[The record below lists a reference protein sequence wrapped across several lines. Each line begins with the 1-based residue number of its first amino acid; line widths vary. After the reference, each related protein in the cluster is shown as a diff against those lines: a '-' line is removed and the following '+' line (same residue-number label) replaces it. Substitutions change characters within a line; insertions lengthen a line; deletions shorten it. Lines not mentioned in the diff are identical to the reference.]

1 MLQDHI
7 PRFYVLLTLGLATIA
22 FAFLHLLLGRFTLRT
37 RVIAG
42 LMTYASALAVVGSV
56 IAEPFVLISAASLV
70 LLAVTVGIEGRFRL
84 LSLLSRPFTSSRRAS
99 LSFATLGVVLTAGS
113 LLLYSFEEDA
123 YFARLDDDLG
133 LQQSVG
139 QLSPTPFSASTDRGR
154 PVSMKIPAE
163 RRSRERLEQFSD
175 RTLQDQKLVN
185 RVIKYEPS
193 DDASNCHGWVFT
205 GGKYWVGGGDVDSIL
220 SDNGYAPVEHPRP
233 GDLVVY
239 RRNGEVAHTAIVRY
253 VTEGRPILV
262 EGKWGTFG
270 VFLHDVDQS
279 CYRFAHAYYTTSR
292 PTHLLREF
300 ATPSDLLAIDA
311 AAVGE
316 PVMTDD

>member
-1 MLQDHI
+1 MLHDHI

-42 LMTYASALAVVGSV
+42 LLTYASALVTVGLV

-70 LLAVTVGIEGRFRL
+70 LLALAVGIEGRFRL
-84 LSLLSRPFTSSRRAS
+84 LSRPFMSSRRAS
-99 LSFATLGVVLTAGS
+99 LSFATVGLVLTAGS
-113 LLLYSFEEDA
+113 LFLYSVEEDA
-123 YFARLDDDLG
+123 YFAQLDDDLD
-133 LQQSVG
+133 LQQMVST
-139 QLSPTPFSASTDRGR
+139 LPTTEISASTDRGR
-154 PVSMKIPAE
+154 PVTMKVPTE
-163 RRSRERLEQFSD
+163 RRPQERLEAISD
-175 RTLQDQKLVN
+175 RSLREQRLVN

-193 DDASNCHGWVFT
+193 NDASNCHGWVFT
-205 GGKYWVGGGDVDSIL
+205 GGKYWVGGSDVDSIL

-279 CYRFAHAYYTTSR
+279 CYRFAHVYYTTSR

-300 ATPSDLLAIDA
+300 ANPSDLLVIDA
-311 AAVGE
+311 AAGGE
-316 PVMTDD
+316 PMSGDP